1 MFFGTGSK
9 MVPESTRHGLTIS
22 IIQTPMPRSTALLC
36 WKSEQWKLKNCGKVI
51 TSEGRK
57 PSETCKRS
65 RKSTRQNARRTLERG
80 TPLSIGCNGGGS
92 FCSAATCPIR
102 KPIIKRW
109 SASLLFGLVPPTL
122 ETPLISQKSRSAEK
136 APIK

>member
-1 MFFGTGSK
+1 VGITYFSHEMSEQDINSLLAGNAPKAEWRKRVKDDNVFGTGSK
-9 MVPESTRHGLTIS
+9 MVPESTRHGLTPS

-65 RKSTRQNARRTLERG
+65 RKS
-80 TPLSIGCNGGGS
+80 
-92 FCSAATCPIR
+92 
-102 KPIIKRW
+102 
-109 SASLLFGLVPPTL
+109 
-122 ETPLISQKSRSAEK
+122 
-136 APIK
+136 